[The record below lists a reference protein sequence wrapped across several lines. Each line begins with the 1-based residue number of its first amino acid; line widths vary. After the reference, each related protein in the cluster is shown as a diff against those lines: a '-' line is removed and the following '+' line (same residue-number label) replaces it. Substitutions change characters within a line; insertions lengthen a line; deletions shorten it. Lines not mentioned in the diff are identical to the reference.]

1 MKVNLEI
8 ISSAYLLAKE
18 NVEDLNTKEL
28 VPQMIMRRRLT
39 QASKLV
45 IEVISKLGLNS
56 NERVICGSSFG
67 ELPTTASILDALH
80 KKEPISPTDFQNSVY
95 NTAVSYF
102 SILNK
107 NQSEMLTISSGD
119 ETSLKVL
126 KAGALK
132 ALDGDELVLVCFETL
147 NIENIAQVNKCIEY
161 LESVV
166 ALKVRVTQD
175 KPNIFISTFSDTQGI
190 PKSQSHMFYVAEKS
204 QTITNPILEIEL

>member
-1 MKVNLEI
+1 MTVNLEI
-8 ISSAYLLAKE
+8 LSSAFLVGKE
-18 NVEDLNTKEL
+18 HIEELNTKEL
-28 VPQMIMRRRLT
+28 VPQMLMRRRLT
-39 QASKLV
+39 QASKIV
-45 IEVISKLGLNS
+45 IEAISKLDTKG

-67 ELPTTASILDALH
+67 ELPTTASILDALY

-132 ALDGDELVLVCFETL
+132 ALDGDELILVCFETINIP
-147 NIENIAQVNKCIEY
+147 NIEQVNKCIEY

-175 KPNIFISTFSDTQGI
+175 KANLSVSTTELKGVPLSI
-190 PKSQSHMFYVAEKS
+190 SHMFYVAQQANQHSKA
-204 QTITNPILEIEL
+204 IIEIQL

>member
-8 ISSAYLLAKE
+8 LSSAFLIAKE
-18 NVEDLNTKEL
+18 NIEDLNTKEL
-28 VPQMIMRRRLT
+28 VPQMIIRRRLT

-45 IEVISKLGLNS
+45 IESISKLDIKG

-67 ELPTTASILDALH
+67 ELPTTASILDALY

-132 ALDGDELVLVCFETL
+132 ALDGDELILVCFETL
-147 NIENIAQVNKCIEY
+147 NIENIEQVNKCIDY

-166 ALKVRVTQD
+166 ALKVRVTQE
-175 KPNIFISTFSDTQGI
+175 NASIFLDTLSVKNGI
-190 PKSQSHMFYVAEKS
+190 PLSISHMLYVAE
-204 QTITNPILEIEL
+204 QTLNQRKIVEIKL

>member
-1 MKVNLEI
+1 MIVNLEI
-8 ISSAYLLAKE
+8 LSSVSLLGKE
-18 NVEDLNTKEL
+18 HIEELNTKEL
-28 VPQMIMRRRLT
+28 VPQMLMRRRLT

-45 IEVISKLGLNS
+45 IEAISKLDIKG

-67 ELPTTASILDALH
+67 ELPTTASILDALY

-132 ALDGDELVLVCFETL
+132 ALDGDDLILVCFETL
-147 NIENIAQVNKCIEY
+147 NIANIEQVNKCIDY

-175 KPNIFISTFSDTQGI
+175 EAKVLLSTSDIKGVPSSI
-190 PKSQSHMFYVAEKS
+190 SHMFYIAKQAE
-204 QTITNPILEIEL
+204 QNQNPIVAIQL

>member
-1 MKVNLEI
+1 MTVNLEI
-8 ISSAYLLAKE
+8 LSSAFLVGKE
-18 NVEDLNTKEL
+18 HIEELNTKEL
-28 VPQMIMRRRLT
+28 VPQMLMRRRLT
-39 QASKLV
+39 QASKIV
-45 IEVISKLGLNS
+45 IEAISKLDTKG

-67 ELPTTASILDALH
+67 ELPTTASILDALY

-132 ALDGDELVLVCFETL
+132 ALDGDELILVCFETINIP
-147 NIENIAQVNKCIEY
+147 NIEQVNKCVEY

-175 KPNIFISTFSDTQGI
+175 KANLSVSTAELKGVPLSI
-190 PKSQSHMFYVAEKS
+190 SHMFYVAQQANQHSKA
-204 QTITNPILEIEL
+204 IIEVQL

>member
-1 MKVNLEI
+1 MTVNLQI
-8 ISSAYLLAKE
+8 LSSAFLVGKE
-18 NVEDLNTKEL
+18 HIEELNTKEL
-28 VPQMIMRRRLT
+28 VPQMLMRRRLT
-39 QASKLV
+39 QASKIV
-45 IEVISKLGLNS
+45 IEAISKLDTKG
-56 NERVICGSSFG
+56 NERVICGSSLG
-67 ELPTTASILDALH
+67 ELPTTASILDALY

-132 ALDGDELVLVCFETL
+132 ALDGDELILVCFETINIP
-147 NIENIAQVNKCIEY
+147 NIEQVNKCVEY

-175 KPNIFISTFSDTQGI
+175 KANLSVSTAELKGVPLSI
-190 PKSQSHMFYVAEKS
+190 SHMFYVAQQANQHSKA
-204 QTITNPILEIEL
+204 IIEVQL

>member
-1 MKVNLEI
+1 MTVNLEI
-8 ISSAYLLAKE
+8 LSSAFLVGKE
-18 NVEDLNTKEL
+18 HIEELNTKEL
-28 VPQMIMRRRLT
+28 VPQMLMRRRLT
-39 QASKLV
+39 QASKIV
-45 IEVISKLGLNS
+45 IEAISKLDTKG

-67 ELPTTASILDALH
+67 ELPTTASILDALY

-132 ALDGDELVLVCFETL
+132 ALDGDELILVCFETINIP
-147 NIENIAQVNKCIEY
+147 NIEQVNKCVEY

-175 KPNIFISTFSDTQGI
+175 KANLSVSTTELKGVPLSI
-190 PKSQSHMFYVAEKS
+190 SHMFYVAQQANQHSKA
-204 QTITNPILEIEL
+204 IIEVQL